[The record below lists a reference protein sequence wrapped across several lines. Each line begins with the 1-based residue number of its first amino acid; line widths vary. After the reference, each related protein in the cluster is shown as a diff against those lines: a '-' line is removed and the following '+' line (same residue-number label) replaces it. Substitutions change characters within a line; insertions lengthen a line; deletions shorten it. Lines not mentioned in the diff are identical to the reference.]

1 MKSIRMGSWWHHKQQ
16 YRPGEESSPNVVGVH
31 GSLAISYGTQHRRRL
46 DPDGVFSM
54 LIVDRLA
61 VWYTIITIAFRCPSH
76 PKTLTSTDSRIC
88 KPYLTTKSYI
98 DPFVGPYYHT
108 YAGPYVEKAKPYV
121 DTANTRI
128 IKPAT
133 VLATDNYNKYAA
145 PQVAKA
151 KGYTLSRWEKNGL
164 PQFRKAQHAVQQ
176 VYDENLAHHVQ
187 KASEATT
194 PYYKSARDNALNVHQ
209 KHIIPAIAYSQPHLY
224 TAYASAQKFVLEKVM
239 PSIQYAWTN
248 AVIFVDGTLWPF
260 VKKVYGDNVRPQL
273 VMISERI
280 AKYQEGRK
288 LQSAMDEFDRSGS
301 TSITVGTTSDSTT
314 STTNTATASASNAE
328 TTSSTSAAPTPS
340 VATDETVSEDLVK
353 WQQKFAIAADKGT
366 DDLKERIEEI
376 VSSMAK
382 SALSEGHGLATA
394 LEKTAEVELASVKAK
409 IKAIALTLPE
419 DAQST
424 DVSAADA
431 KIVQTVRE
439 AGSHVKGKAKD
450 MRVWADKYK
459 QDLDARTQLA
469 TDSTLQVLDDIRDL
483 GLQEIG
489 MRWAWMEGITYKHW
503 QKYHDLKR
511 KFADWRSEVRETA
524 LSEPRITDAQE
535 QASKLLEESMSV
547 TEDAA
552 KELIRLRDV
561 AKWKIAARDATD
573 DFDTRQVPVVAAA
586 ASAASSFAEDIKDA
600 VVGTSQGTVDSLS
613 SMASESVVD
622 GSKSAS
628 SVSPSASGTVES
640 LASDASSSASRLS
653 ESASSV
659 IRGTT
664 GTIES
669 AASEISSAPSSVA
682 SNASLSGAS
691 AVSQASAVVEDAASS
706 ASSAVVG
713 TSTGSLDSLS
723 STFTETAT
731 SLAYSAT
738 TGPSEGILSS
748 GSSIADSISAS
759 ASSAVA
765 SASASQKLQ
774 DAVDAAGD
782 KANDLTSSLSA
793 I

>member
-1 MKSIRMGSWWHHKQQ
+1 MLTAG
-16 YRPGEESSPNVVGVH
+16 
-31 GSLAISYGTQHRRRL
+31 RL
-46 DPDGVFSM
+46 T
-54 LIVDRLA
+54 
-61 VWYTIITIAFRCPSH
+61 VWYTIITVAFRCPSDQQ
-76 PKTLTSTDSRIC
+76 TLTSTDPRIC

-98 DPFVGPYYHT
+98 DPFVGPYYDT
-108 YAGPYVEKAKPYV
+108 YASPYVEKVKPYV

-133 VLATDNYNKYAA
+133 VLASNNYNRYAA

-164 PQFRKAQHAVQQ
+164 PHIRKAQDAVQQ
-176 VYDENLAHHVQ
+176 VYDENLAPHVQ

-194 PYYKSARDNALNVHQ
+194 PYYKSARANAVNIHQ
-209 KHIIPAIAYSQPHLY
+209 KHIIPAIVYSQPHLY
-224 TAYASAQKFVLEKVM
+224 TAFAGTQKFVLEKVV
-239 PSIQYAWTN
+239 PFVHYAWTN
-248 AVIFVDGTLWPF
+248 VIIFVDGTLWPF
-260 VKKVYGDNVRPQL
+260 LKKVYGDNVRPQL

-280 AKYQEGRK
+280 TKYQEGRK
-288 LQSAMDEFDRSGS
+288 LQSAMDEVDKSGS
-301 TSITVGTTSDSTT
+301 TSFAKGKASDSTT
-314 STTNTATASASNAE
+314 SVTSTTSTTDTTTESASIAE
-328 TTSSTSAAPTPS
+328 TVSSTSAAPTPT
-340 VATDETVSEDLVK
+340 VATDETVSDDLVK

-366 DDLKERIEEI
+366 DDLKERIEDI
-376 VSSMAK
+376 VNGMAK
-382 SALSEGHGLATA
+382 SALSEGRGVATA
-394 LEKTAEVELASVKAK
+394 LEKTAEVELASIKAK
-409 IKAIALTLPE
+409 INAIALTLPE
-419 DAQST
+419 DAPSV

-431 KIVQTVRE
+431 EVVQLVRE
-439 AGSHVKGKAKD
+439 AGSNIKGKAKN
-450 MRVWADKYK
+450 MRVWADRYK

-535 QASKLLEESMSV
+535 QANKLLEESMSI

-573 DFDTRQVPVVAAA
+573 DFDTREVPVVAAA
-586 ASAASSFAEDIKDA
+586 ASAASSFAGNVKDA

-613 SMASESVVD
+613 SMASQSASD

-628 SVSPSASGTVES
+628 SAAPSGTGTVES
-640 LASDASSSASRLS
+640 LASDASSSVARLS
-653 ESASSV
+653 ESASSAV
-659 IRGTT
+659 WGTA

-669 AASEISSAPSSVA
+669 AASEISSTPLSVA
-682 SNASLSGAS
+682 SSATLDGAS
-691 AVSQASAVVEDAASS
+691 VVSQASAVVTDAASD
-706 ASSAVVG
+706 ASSVVIG
-713 TSTGSLDSLS
+713 TSTGSFDSLS
-723 STFTETAT
+723 SKLSEAAISATDSAT
-731 SLAYSAT
+731 SLVYSAT

-748 GSSIADSISAS
+748 GSSIVDSISSS